1 VTKPRRI
8 VLFSGM
14 GGDKRMFGP
23 IRAPGFEL
31 ITPDHLEPERG
42 EDLAAFAERTADR
55 HGLGAED
62 IVGGVSFG
70 GMLAAQIASQRKLA
84 GAILLASC
92 HQPRRLPAG
101 YRAVEL
107 FSRCIPDGLLGLRS
121 WPPLVRGRFAPI
133 DDASA
138 RLMIEMARGYSPG
151 MLRRFGRMI
160 VGWPGVE
167 KIPCP
172 LLSVHGANDRVIPA
186 SCIDADLVL
195 PAAGHAFT
203 LTHSGPINAAM
214 TDFARGLPGFE
225 S

>member
-1 VTKPRRI
+1 MTRLRRI

-23 IRAPGFEL
+23 IRTPGFEL
-31 ITPDHLEPERG
+31 VTPDHLPPERG
-42 EDLAAFAERTADR
+42 EDLAAFAARTADL
-55 HGLGAED
+55 HGLGAGD
-62 IVGGVSFG
+62 VVGGVSFG
-70 GMLAAQIASQRKLA
+70 GMLAAQISAQRKIA

-92 HQPRRLPAG
+92 HQPRRLPTG
-101 YRAVEL
+101 YRLVEL
-107 FSRCIPDGLLGLRS
+107 FSRFIPDALLGLRS

-133 DDASA
+133 DGASA
-138 RLMIEMARGYSPG
+138 EIMIEMARGYAPS

-160 VGWPGVE
+160 VSWPGVE

-172 LLSVHGANDRVIPA
+172 RLAVHGADDRIIPA

-195 PAAGHAFT
+195 PSAGHAFT
-203 LTHSGPINAAM
+203 LTHPEPINAAIAR
-214 TDFARGLPGFE
+214 FARGLPGFG